1 MTKLYDKAKKIKV
14 IVTDV
19 DGVLTDGSIF
29 INEDKIE
36 PFGKFNIYDGM
47 AIDIAH
53 GSWLKLIVISG
64 RKSRATEARF
74 NKLGIDEVYTGI
86 EDKAKKLAEI
96 ALRLELDFL
105 ELAYIGDD
113 VIDLRA
119 MAMVGFKVA
128 PNNAIEAVKQ
138 RVDYITTKNGGEGV
152 LREVVE
158 LILKSQDRF
167 DEYINRY
174 L

>member
-1 MTKLYDKAKKIKV
+1 MTTLYDKAKKIKV
-14 IVTDV
+14 VVTDV

-53 GSWLKLIVISG
+53 RNGLKLIVISG
-64 RKSRATEARF
+64 RKSRATEARY
-74 NKLGIDEVYTGI
+74 NKLGIDEVYSGV

-96 ALRLELDFL
+96 ILRLELDSS

-128 PNNAIEAVKQ
+128 PNNAVEAVKQ

-152 LREVVE
+152 LREGVE

>member
-29 INEDKIE
+29 ITEDKIE

-53 GSWLKLIVISG
+53 GSGLKLIVISG

-86 EDKAKKLAEI
+86 DDKAKKLVEI
-96 ALRLELDFL
+96 VERLKLDSL

-119 MAMVGFKVA
+119 MAMVGFKIA
-128 PNNAIEAVKQ
+128 PNNAVEVVKE

-158 LILKSQDRF
+158 LILKSQNRF
-167 DEYINRY
+167 DEYLNRY

>member
-1 MTKLYDKAKKIKV
+1 MTNLYDKAKEIKV

-19 DGVLTDGSIF
+19 DGVLTDGFIF
-29 INEDKIE
+29 IDEDKME

-47 AIDIAH
+47 AINIAH
-53 GSWLKLIVISG
+53 ESNIKIIVISG
-64 RKSRATEARF
+64 RKSLATEARC
-74 NKLGIDEVYTGI
+74 NKLGIDEAYTGI
-86 EDKAKKLAEI
+86 DDKAKKLAEI
-96 ALRLELDFL
+96 MLRLELESS

-119 MAMVGFKVA
+119 MAMVGFRVA
-128 PNNAIEAVKQ
+128 PNNAVEAVKH
-138 RVDYITTKNGGEGV
+138 RVDYITTKKGGDGV

-158 LILKSQDRF
+158 LILKSQNRF
-167 DEYINRY
+167 DEYLNRY